1 MTNRNAEARFHG
13 HTGITIGTRPLCYR
27 GGVLPEDFVVRL
39 VRLKEASGLTWSAF
53 AHAIGVDGKQM
64 RRWRKKGVEPSGGA
78 MLSLF
83 RFATQIPGGLEIL
96 MGEDFQVDLLE
107 DEQEGD

>member
-1 MTNRNAEARFHG
+1 MTNRDTEARFHR
-13 HTGITIGTRPLCYR
+13 HTGIMIGTRPLCYR
-27 GGVLPEDFVVRL
+27 GGVLPEDFVLRL
-39 VRLKEASGLTWSAF
+39 IRLKEASGLTWSAF

-83 RFATQIPGGLEIL
+83 RFAARLPGGLEIL
-96 MGEDFQVDLLE
+96 MGEDFQVDLWE